1 MDAEDPP
8 LRGRHDTVLQEVEL
22 TLAKRITGCELSSWS
37 GRSVYRGNEI
47 VMGFSGIIQVILTRP
62 IVYI

>member
-1 MDAEDPP
+1 MDAEDPTP
-8 LRGRHDTVLQEVEL
+8 RCRHDTVLQEVEL

-47 VMGFSGIIQVILTRP
+47 VMGFSGIIQVMLTRSLD
-62 IVYI
+62 